1 MAVRAYRRMRIKT
14 DQGRHMA
21 ELSEE
26 VRNLL
31 DAPNFAT
38 VTSINP
44 DGGPQ
49 SSVVWVRTEGD
60 DVLFSTVR
68 GRRKPRNFQ
77 RDPRASL
84 LIIDP
89 ADPYRYVE
97 VRGRVTMTADPE
109 GALIEEL
116 SQKYQGRAW
125 EDKPGVER
133 LIVRIS
139 PDRVTL
145 RS

>member
-1 MAVRAYRRMRIKT
+1 
-14 DQGRHMA
+14 MA
-21 ELSEE
+21 ELTED
-26 VRNLL
+26 VRKLL
-31 DAPNFAT
+31 DAPNYAT

-49 SSVVWVRTEGD
+49 SSVVWVRTDGD
-60 DVLFSTVR
+60 DVIFSTVK
-68 GRRKPRNFQ
+68 GRRKPRNFE

-84 LIIDP
+84 LVIDP

-97 VRGRVTMTADPE
+97 VRGRVTVTPDPA
-109 GALIEEL
+109 GALIDEL
-116 SQKYQGRAW
+116 SQKYRGLPW

-139 PDRVTL
+139 PDRVFL
-145 RS
+145 RG

>member
-1 MAVRAYRRMRIKT
+1 
-14 DQGRHMA
+14 MA
-21 ELSEE
+21 ELTED
-26 VRNLL
+26 VRKLL
-31 DAPNFAT
+31 DAPNYAT

-49 SSVVWVRTEGD
+49 SSVVWVRTDGD
-60 DVLFSTVR
+60 DVIFSTVK
-68 GRRKPRNFQ
+68 GRRKPRNFE

-84 LIIDP
+84 LVIDP

-97 VRGRVTMTADPE
+97 VRGRVTVTPDPE
-109 GALIEEL
+109 GALIDEL
-116 SQKYQGRAW
+116 SQKYRGLPW

-139 PDRVTL
+139 PDRVFL
-145 RS
+145 RG